1 MELAGLIRG
10 ETHPLGAAGKMRRE
24 QPKIDG
30 REHVGVPRQAREGT
44 RVFPLSRLG
53 RRNDP
58 ATGSNFNNK

>member
-1 MELAGLIRG
+1 
-10 ETHPLGAAGKMRRE
+10 MRRE

-53 RRNDP
+53 RRSDP
-58 ATGSNFNNK
+58 ATGSNFINK